1 MNAQANVCPPTAP
14 VVKAR
19 SNDWLTLTKPR
30 ITTLVVVTTLAG
42 YLLPVGAG
50 PLDGLRL
57 FSALLGTA
65 LLASGASAL
74 NQVIERDRDAR
85 MRRTA
90 ERPVPSGRVHPD
102 GALAFAVGLVIS
114 GLAVLIAGTNS
125 LTAGLGALTVA
136 GYAFVYTPLKPL
148 TSLSTII
155 GAVPGALPPMMG
167 WAAARGA
174 VEPGAWALFGLLFV
188 WQLPHFLAI
197 AWMYREDYGRGG
209 FPMLTV
215 ADTDGRRTALQV
227 LLWSAAL
234 LPVSLLPSILGLA
247 GLVYFVLALA
257 LGGLLFVPVVRFAKA
272 RTSLTARALLLASVM
287 YLPVVLLALVF
298 DRLLP

>member
-1 MNAQANVCPPTAP
+1 VP
-14 VVKAR
+14 AR
-19 SNDWLTLTKPR
+19 AADWLTLTKPR

-42 YLLPVGAG
+42 YLLPPGSE
-50 PLDGLRL
+50 PIDGLRL
-57 FSALLGTA
+57 LAALLGTA

-85 MRRTA
+85 MDRTA
-90 ERPVPSGRVHPD
+90 ARPVPAGRVHAD
-102 GALAFAVGLVIS
+102 GALAFAVGLVIA
-114 GLAVLIAGTNS
+114 GLAVLVVGTNT

-136 GYAFVYTPLKPL
+136 GYAFVYTPLKPI
-148 TSLSTII
+148 TSLSTIV
-155 GAVPGALPPMMG
+155 GAAPGALPPMMG

-215 ADTDGRRTALQV
+215 EDTDGRRTALQA
-227 LLWSAAL
+227 LLWTAAL
-234 LPVSLLPSILGLA
+234 LPVSLLPSILHLA
-247 GLVYFVLALA
+247 GLFYFISALL
-257 LGGLLFVPVVRFAKA
+257 LGCGLLATVVRFSRAPQRHTA
-272 RTSLTARALLLASVM
+272 RTVLLASVL
-287 YLPVVLLALVF
+287 YLPAVLLALLV